1 MWILLLIFSRGSE
14 DLMPPDLI
22 LISVQ
27 CIAAQEY
34 WKDIDNIENNK
45 DGANRLPCKYF

>member
-1 MWILLLIFSRGSE
+1 MYFTYIFSRGSE

-22 LISVQ
+22 LLSIQ

-34 WKDIDNIENNK
+34 WKDVNESNAKEIAPNSW
-45 DGANRLPCKYF
+45 LPCKS